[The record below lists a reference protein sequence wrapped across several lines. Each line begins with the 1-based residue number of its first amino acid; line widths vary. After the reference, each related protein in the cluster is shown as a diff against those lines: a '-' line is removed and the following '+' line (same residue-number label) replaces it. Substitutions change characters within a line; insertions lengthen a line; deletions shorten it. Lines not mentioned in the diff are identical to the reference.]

1 MLTPEHL
8 AIEAE
13 RLTRDPVLMHA
24 LKLIRDE
31 AVDGLV
37 NTDPELFET
46 ICRWQAQAKMAD
58 EIPMMLRRFVAAQ
71 ASDE

>member
-1 MLTPEHL
+1 MLTAEHL

-24 LKLIRDE
+24 IMHMKGEAIDE
-31 AVDGLV
+31 LV
-37 NTDPELFET
+37 NARPDDMAE
-46 ICRWQAQAKMAD
+46 ICRWQAQARMAD
-58 EIPMMLRRFVAAQ
+58 EIPMMLRRFIAAQ

>member
-1 MLTPEHL
+1 MLTPEFL

-13 RLTRDPVLMHA
+13 RLTRDPVLVHA
-24 LKLIRDE
+24 IGLMRTE
-31 AVDGLV
+31 AVEMLIE
-37 NTDPELFET
+37 TDPDDFTE
-46 ICRWQAQAKMAD
+46 ICRWQAQARMAD